1 MVDQVDEKCTSVRSL
16 RQVLDQSRLCVDIE
30 LFRKWIAN
38 KVLNE
43 LASEL
48 AAERQDHLLRGL
60 RLE

>member
-1 MVDQVDEKCTSVRSL
+1 MNEKCTSVRSL
-16 RQVLDQSRLCVDIE
+16 RQVLDQSRLCVDVK
-30 LFRKWIAN
+30 FPRKWIAN